1 MLLKVWAN
9 LDSKTTTADSSIA
22 RTITTTRE
30 EIVVD
35 TITISAVTIVVE
47 IEAATVVVKTKV
59 IVEEIGT
66 TIRVVIED
74 LKMVSLK

>member
-9 LDSKTTTADSSIA
+9 LDSKTTADSSIA

-35 TITISAVTIVVE
+35 TTTISAVTIVVE